1 METQEMRMGRVG
13 PGPRLRSQHS
23 TRSSDAS
30 NDPGRPM
37 ITIHN
42 AHFDAMSA
50 VSDPTMAE
58 FGFGDSVLGSEN
70 SLRYS
75 SSKIGDGN
83 PEATRQGAVDK
94 MVMEAL
100 RQAEEAREGSVSVKK
115 PPTVDSGAVSS
126 RQISQ
131 SGKSQPQGAS
141 QLIEELKDLAIQQSS
156 SKDSVNVSK
165 HSQHGG
171 KTSKKKKPQQQSS
184 FRSRSNQRSLHSS
197 SQESA
202 ASSYENGTQDP
213 GSMHS
218 FYSGSEVSSR
228 EAGMQSF
235 YSGSE
240 ATSHDVGEFNC

>member
-1 METQEMRMGRVG
+1 MG
-13 PGPRLRSQHS
+13 
-23 TRSSDAS
+23 
-30 NDPGRPM
+30 
-37 ITIHN
+37 
-42 AHFDAMSA
+42 
-50 VSDPTMAE
+50 
-58 FGFGDSVLGSEN
+58 
-70 SLRYS
+70 
-75 SSKIGDGN
+75 
-83 PEATRQGAVDK
+83 
-94 MVMEAL
+94 
-100 RQAEEAREGSVSVKK
+100 
-115 PPTVDSGAVSS
+115 
-126 RQISQ
+126 
-131 SGKSQPQGAS
+131 
-141 QLIEELKDLAIQQSS
+141 ELKDLAIQQSS

-213 GSMHS
+213 GSV
-218 FYSGSEVSSR
+218 VSSR